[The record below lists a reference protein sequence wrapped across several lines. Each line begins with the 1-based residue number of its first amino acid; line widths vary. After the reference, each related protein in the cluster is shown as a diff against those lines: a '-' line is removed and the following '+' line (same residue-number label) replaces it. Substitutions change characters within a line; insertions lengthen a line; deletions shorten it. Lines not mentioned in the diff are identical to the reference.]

1 MVGIGEQQSFSG
13 QGKRQVYL
21 SWVFAAALF
30 LSVLV
35 LFLFSAYTS
44 YRAVKEDARQNL
56 RFISSIA
63 AGQTE
68 KTLMSIGEVLNGLV
82 SVATMLDFAGEEHG
96 LHDDRFSSLLQRYRI
111 DNEYLMDLLV
121 ADADGNILH
130 WSGSG
135 EPPYVGD
142 RDYILG
148 HRASRSGLF
157 VGRPLLSKVHEGEW
171 FFGVSRAVRKPDG
184 SIDAIFVAIVNVDA
198 LHDMYSDLA
207 YPEGATLLVSTGEG
221 NIITR
226 IPGHAALV
234 GKHYPLLKEL
244 YETSHSSGSFRVRSP
259 FDGQL
264 RIVGYSR
271 LQTLPLMVFSS
282 FPEREV
288 MDSWK
293 RDTMFLGFA
302 ALVMLGVVGI
312 LSVLHIRG
320 QAKLH
325 KLGGKL
331 EVMASTDPLTGL
343 LNRRVF
349 MAEVSKEFERV
360 KRYGGGLAFVM
371 LDIDHFKQ
379 VNDRHGHEV
388 GDRTLVSI
396 AELLEDHLR
405 RPDMVCR
412 FGGEEFALLL
422 PGTGHEGAMRVA
434 EKLRGAI
441 EGLRL
446 PNGESGL
453 RVTASFGVSCV
464 GESDITADEVI
475 SRADDSL
482 YEAKRAGRNRVCC
495 LEKVRTP

>member
-1 MVGIGEQQSFSG
+1 MVGIREEQSFSG
-13 QGKRQVYL
+13 EGKRQVYL

-30 LSVLV
+30 FSVLL

-44 YRAVKEDARQNL
+44 YRAVNESARQNL

-68 KTLMSIGEVLNGLV
+68 KTLMSIGEVLNGLI
-82 SVATMLDFAGEEHG
+82 SVAALLEDTHNGHAA
-96 LHDDRFSSLLQRYRI
+96 HDDQFSALLRQYRHA
-111 DNEYLMDLLV
+111 NEYLMDLVV
-121 ADADGNILH
+121 ADPDGNILH
-130 WSGSG
+130 WSGDG
-135 EPPYVGD
+135 VPPYVGD
-142 RDYILG
+142 RDYIMV
-148 HRASRSGLF
+148 HRMDHDDLY
-157 VGRPLLSKVHEGEW
+157 VGRPLLSRVHEGNW
-171 FFGVSRAVRKPDG
+171 FFGVSKAVRGDDG
-184 SIDAIFVAIVNVDA
+184 TIDAIFVAIVNVDA
-198 LHDMYSDLA
+198 LHDMYSGLE
-207 YPEGATLLVSTGEG
+207 YPKGATLLVTTDEG

-234 GKHYPLLKEL
+234 GKHYDLLQEI
-244 YETSHSSGSFRVRSP
+244 YETSHSSGSFKIRSP

-264 RIVGYSR
+264 RIVGYSK

-282 FPEREV
+282 FPEQEV
-288 MDSWK
+288 IASWK
-293 RDTMFLGFA
+293 RDTMFLGLA
-302 ALVMLGVVGI
+302 ALVMLGVVGV

-325 KLGGKL
+325 RLGRQL

-360 KRYGGGLAFVM
+360 KRYGGALAFVM

-379 VNDRHGHEV
+379 VNDRYGHEV

-396 AELLEDHLR
+396 AELLEALLR
-405 RPDMVCR
+405 RPDIACR

-422 PGTGHEGAMRVA
+422 PGTGQAGAMNVA
-434 EKLRGAI
+434 EKLRDAI
-441 EGLRL
+441 ERLRL
-446 PNGESGL
+446 KNGEGGV
-453 RVTASFGVSCV
+453 RVTASFGVSCA
-464 GESDITADEVI
+464 GEADLTADEMI

-495 LEKVRTP
+495 VETVKIP